1 MADVT
6 QEHTQEELERIQ
18 ELLSPL
24 ESEDLEQIF
33 SPMIGQYRSDLREV
47 RPESLDAELA
57 EQPEGARP
65 LSEAPGPD
73 LSGLENLFGGGDE
86 SPAPADDSSAAGG
99 FEFGDFGTDAGAAN
113 DASDASGAVAGGD
126 DAGFDFDP
134 TSLVDDAGG
143 ETPAGLDEGDAD
155 FGAQPAGDADTD
167 FNFDAPET
175 PAADDEFR
183 FDESPAAD
191 LGDAATPDADAG
203 ADFDFGDLGGDAT
216 PAADDLP
223 AGDFDLPGDSAAG
236 SDFDTEFSLT
246 DEAALPAATD
256 SADAAGGDFDLDTLG
271 GDEFGGAGQ
280 SDVSGFD
287 AGGGFES
294 GGGDFGFDNTG
305 DAGLDTD
312 FSAAPAATDTGAGDF
327 DLGGDLGG
335 DFGSDAGGDAGG
347 TGGLDLDTTPAS
359 SDASEFDL
367 SFDDL
372 SPGDAGAAASSA
384 SRADSGF
391 DDMSFDL
398 EPPSGGGDE
407 FGLGGDVAAAPM
419 DLGVDAS
426 DLADMSAQ
434 AQLDSGIGNE
444 FTDEDLAR
452 IRTALVDYPPGIKK
466 TVIDVVVNEKISQP
480 DQRLLINMIIDQAEA
495 EQIAD
500 FLEARLGYR
509 PDSAPSQ
516 VTKEGVQIIY
526 TDEISPESMARRRA
540 RNRFILLAAG
550 AALAGVFA
558 LFGGYYFYHYFSVQG
573 AYQRGLDELIA
584 AQNAPGDAERLAHR
598 ARAEEL
604 YASAL
609 AAAGGKHDP
618 EWQSRYGI
626 AHMRAGFFDDAF
638 EKLYGRVEPDY
649 GSERPESAW
658 SWPERRAP
666 LVRLAD
672 GASWPSPDAFAAG
685 ERTVLTDRDEV
696 QRKVAAPGA
705 YLVDRLR
712 DQRLNRTTLISL
724 ARFHSNHARNFV
736 DGEAGRK
743 YKNDELAIDYY
754 RLILTLMNQPDDMDA
769 LSGIGDIYY
778 QRGDYAAAAREYH
791 AIVEKF
797 PNEVRGHASLLNT
810 FLQIWKQTGDPR
822 PTLAK
827 HREIRQLGLEEDLPI
842 YITSKLAAFYIGL
855 DPDQVRIRYQVDPV
869 DSLSGLDLDDN
880 AQHLLAL
887 VFQKEETRDGVEIV
901 GSRYGEGFY
910 QRGRYLMARKEGLQA
925 LKQFQNSHNYD
936 PRHYLAVNAMGE
948 YYRSAQDFD
957 RAGDYFL
964 KAIEIRRD
972 WEKTAGNRPEDET
985 LIDGDLGRIYYN
997 LGSLLF
1003 LRYAGFDGKAGVG
1016 YPDSPLYPD
1025 RARREPDSPELKKR
1039 REQLASARE
1048 YFDEAL
1054 RLNLRDENA
1063 RTHLNY
1069 WMGWIDYVNS
1079 DFESALVAWDKI
1091 DPLYSNT
1098 EPALLMGRGNSYY
1111 YTDQTRSALGAYL
1124 KVRADLEKA
1133 LADIEE
1139 PDPQNAEQRRIF
1151 RSLAA
1156 VYNNIGAVYERE
1168 YIELYRRGGAP
1179 QDLRRLEE
1187 NALLF
1192 YEAAIETARKV
1203 SQDNEIARVNSR
1215 LAFKY
1220 SRSAQGLRF
1229 REPAIDDQVAP
1240 LLESLKDDL

>member
-24 ESEDLEQIF
+24 ESEDLEQVF

-47 RPESLDAELA
+47 RPENFDAELA

-65 LSEAPGPD
+65 LGEAPGPD
-73 LSGLENLFGGGDE
+73 LSELENLFGDESGASAAPEAGE
-86 SPAPADDSSAAGG
+86 SPADAGFDMGDFDPGAGGAAGG
-99 FEFGDFGTDAGAAN
+99 SDAG
-113 DASDASGAVAGGD
+113 
-126 DAGFDFDP
+126 GFDFDP
-134 TSLVDDAGG
+134 GG
-143 ETPAGLDEGDAD
+143 LTEGADTED
-155 FGAQPAGDADTD
+155 FGAAGGGRDAPDLDSGATSFPDTD
-167 FNFDAPET
+167 FNFDAP
-175 PAADDEFR
+175 AAQAGSGDDEFS
-183 FDESPAAD
+183 FDETPGEPGAAPATQA
-191 LGDAATPDADAG
+191 GG
-203 ADFDFGDLGGDAT
+203 ADFDFGDLGGDSA
-216 PAADDLP
+216 PFDASGGADF
-223 AGDFDLPGDSAAG
+223 GLPGDEAAAPG
-236 SDFDTEFSLT
+236 ADFDTEFSLT
-246 DEAALPAATD
+246 DDATPGE
-256 SADAAGGDFDLDTLG
+256 DA
-271 GDEFGGAGQ
+271 GAGAELG
-280 SDVSGFD
+280 SDFGSDFGADFAPD
-287 AGGGFES
+287 AGGGF
-294 GGGDFGFDNTG
+294 
-305 DAGLDTD
+305 
-312 FSAAPAATDTGAGDF
+312 AAAADTGAPGASEDFAFDESPGGGLDADFGSSAATADDGLGDF
-327 DLGGDLGG
+327 DLGGDA
-335 DFGSDAGGDAGG
+335 AGASE
-347 TGGLDLDTTPAS
+347 LDLDATPAGGG
-359 SDASEFDL
+359 SEFDL

-372 SPGDAGAAASSA
+372 SPGDASAAPAAASSG
-384 SRADSGF
+384 DSGF

-398 EPPSGGGDE
+398 DPPSGGGDD
-407 FGLGGDVAAAPM
+407 FAYGGDVSAAPM

-426 DLADMSAQ
+426 DLADMNAQ

-452 IRTALVDYPPGIKK
+452 IRAALVDYPPGIKK

-573 AYQRGLDELIA
+573 AYQRGLEELIA
-584 AQNAPGDAERLAHR
+584 AQDAPGDAERLARR

-649 GSERPESAW
+649 GSERPESGW

-672 GASWPSPDAFAAG
+672 GAAWPSPDAFAAG
-685 ERTVLTDRDEV
+685 ARTTLTDRDEV
-696 QRKVAAPGA
+696 QRRVAVPGA

-778 QRGDYAAAAREYH
+778 QRGDYGAAAREYH

-827 HREIRQLGLEEDLPI
+827 HREIRQLGLEDDLPI
-842 YITSKLAAFYIGL
+842 YIASKLAAFYIGL

-901 GSRYGEGFY
+901 GSHYGEGFY
-910 QRGRYLMARKEGLQA
+910 QRGRYLMANKEGLQA
-925 LKQFQNSHNYD
+925 LKQFQNAHNYD

-972 WEKTAGNRPEDET
+972 WEKSAGNRPEDET
-985 LIDGDLGRIYYN
+985 LIDGDIGRIYYN

-1025 RARREPDSPELKKR
+1025 RARREPDSPELQKR
-1039 REQLASARE
+1039 REQLARARE

-1054 RLNLRDENA
+1054 RLNLRDETA

-1091 DPLYSNT
+1091 DPLYSNS

-1124 KVRADLEKA
+1124 KVRSDLETA
-1133 LADIEE
+1133 LAGIEE

-1240 LLESLKDDL
+1240 LLESLKDDLR

>member
-57 EQPEGARP
+57 DQPEGARP

-73 LSGLENLFGGGDE
+73 LSELENLFGGGDE

-99 FEFGDFGTDAGAAN
+99 FEFGDLEPGAG
-113 DASDASGAVAGGD
+113 DDASGAFASGD
-126 DAGFDFDP
+126 DAGFEFDP
-134 TSLVDDAGG
+134 ASLGGDAAAADPG
-143 ETPAGLDEGDAD
+143 GLDDGGAD
-155 FGAQPAGDADTD
+155 FGTRPTGDADTD
-167 FNFDAPET
+167 FNFDAPAT
-175 PAADDEFR
+175 PAADDEFS

-191 LGDAATPDADAG
+191 MGDLATPDAG
-203 ADFDFGDLGGDAT
+203 GDFDFGDLGGDAA
-216 PAADDLP
+216 PDAGELAG
-223 AGDFDLPGDSAAG
+223 GDFDLPGDTAAG

-246 DEAALPAATD
+246 DDAALPAATD
-256 SADAAGGDFDLDTLG
+256 APGDFGSDFGLDAGGGDALADL
-271 GDEFGGAGQ
+271 GDSGA
-280 SDVSGFD
+280 SGFD
-287 AGGGFES
+287 AGGG
-294 GGGDFGFDNTG
+294 DFGFEDAG
-305 DAGLDTD
+305 GAGLDAGLDAD
-312 FSAAPAATDTGAGDF
+312 FSAAPAPSDAGLGDF
-327 DLGGDLGG
+327 DLG
-335 DFGSDAGGDAGG
+335 DAGDS
-347 TGGLDLDTTPAS
+347 GGLELDSTPAAS
-359 SDASEFDL
+359 GASEFDL

-372 SPGDAGAAASSA
+372 SPGDTAAAPA
-384 SRADSGF
+384 TTSRAESSF

-407 FGLGGDVAAAPM
+407 FGLGDDVAAAPL

-584 AQNAPGDAERLAHR
+584 AQDSPSDAERLARR

-672 GASWPSPDAFAAG
+672 GARWPSPDAFAAG
-685 ERTVLTDRDEV
+685 ERALLTDRDEV
-696 QRKVAAPGA
+696 QRKVAVPGA

-712 DQRLNRTTLISL
+712 DQTLNRTTLISL

-827 HREIRQLGLEEDLPI
+827 HREIRQLGLEGDLPI

-901 GSRYGEGFY
+901 GARYGEGFY

-925 LKQFQNSHNYD
+925 LKQFQNAHNYD

-1025 RARREPDSPELKKR
+1025 RARREPDSPELQKR
-1039 REQLASARE
+1039 REQLARARE

-1054 RLNLRDENA
+1054 RLNLRDDTA

-1069 WMGWIDYVNS
+1069 WTGWIDYVNS

>member
-1 MADVT
+1 MKKRERPGTDAGRRKFEMADVT

-33 SPMIGQYRSDLREV
+33 SPMVGQYRTDLREV

-57 EQPEGARP
+57 EQPEGAPP
-65 LSEAPGPD
+65 LSEAAGPD

-86 SPAPADDSSAAGG
+86 SPAPADDDAP
-99 FEFGDFGTDAGAAN
+99 DAGFGFDDAALGASEAG
-113 DASDASGAVAGGD
+113 DADSALSGGD

-134 TSLVDDAGG
+134 ASFGG
-143 ETPAGLDEGDAD
+143 DSGAIDSGGLDPGAEDFGSAPAGS
-155 FGAQPAGDADTD
+155 AGDD
-167 FNFDAPET
+167 FNFDEPTT
-175 PAADDEFR
+175 PVADEEFS
-183 FDESPAAD
+183 FDESPAT
-191 LGDAATPDADAG
+191 LSGEETTPDAG
-203 ADFDFGDLGGDAT
+203 GDFDFGDLGGE
-216 PAADDLP
+216 AAP
-223 AGDFDLPGDSAAG
+223 GAGEFSGGDFDLPGDTSAG
-236 SDFDTEFSLT
+236 SGFDTEFSLT
-246 DEAALPAATD
+246 D
-256 SADAAGGDFDLDTLG
+256 DAAGATAGSGDATADFGLDDLG
-271 GDEFGGAGQ
+271 GDAFGGE
-280 SDVSGFD
+280 SDSGAVGD
-287 AGGGFES
+287 LA
-294 GGGDFGFDNTG
+294 GGGDFGFD
-305 DAGLDTD
+305 DAGGGGLDTD
-312 FSAAPAATDTGAGDF
+312 FSTGATASDAGFGDF
-327 DLGGDLGG
+327 DLGGGADEAV
-335 DFGSDAGGDAGG
+335 GSAGI
-347 TGGLDLDTTPAS
+347 DLDAAPAANE
-359 SDASEFDL
+359 ASEFDL

-372 SPGDAGAAASSA
+372 SPGDAGASAASA
-384 SRADSGF
+384 SRTDSGF

-584 AQNAPGDAERLAHR
+584 AQNAPSDAERLARR

-649 GSERPESAW
+649 GSERPESGW
-658 SWPERRAP
+658 TWPERRAP

-672 GASWPSPDAFAAG
+672 GARWPSPDAFAAG
-685 ERTVLTDRDEV
+685 ERALLTDRDEV
-696 QRKVAAPGA
+696 QRKVAVPGA

-724 ARFHSNHARNFV
+724 ARFHSNHARNFI

-827 HREIRQLGLEEDLPI
+827 HREIRQLGLEGDLPI

-925 LKQFQNSHNYD
+925 LKQFQNAHNYD

-948 YYRSAQDFD
+948 YYRSTQDFD

-1025 RARREPDSPELKKR
+1025 RARREPDSPELQKR
-1039 REQLASARE
+1039 REQLARARE
-1048 YFDEAL
+1048 YFEEAL
-1054 RLNLRDENA
+1054 RLNLRDETA

-1139 PDPQNAEQRRIF
+1139 PDSQNAEQRRIF

-1179 QDLRRLEE
+1179 QDLRRMEE